1 MNKKTQTVLERY
13 AKSLVE
19 VAVEQQQTEILAEE
33 IRTVLT
39 VFSETDLAAALKHDG
54 ISQSAK
60 ADLIRTFQRSAS
72 VYFSNFLEIV
82 IQNER
87 EAYLYEILQLVLEKL
102 SDVTNT
108 YDIVVTSAVALTQA
122 QKERVLKIAADK
134 LAVSKG
140 RLVERID
147 PSIIGG
153 LIIDADNQ
161 VVDMSIRRQLREFKM
176 NLK

>member
-19 VAVEQQQTEILAEE
+19 VAVEQQQTEIMAEE

-39 VFSETDLAAALKHDG
+39 VFAETDLAAVLKHDG
-54 ISQSAK
+54 ISQSDK
-60 ADLIRTFQRSAS
+60 ADLIRTFQKSAS

-140 RLVERID
+140 RLVEKID